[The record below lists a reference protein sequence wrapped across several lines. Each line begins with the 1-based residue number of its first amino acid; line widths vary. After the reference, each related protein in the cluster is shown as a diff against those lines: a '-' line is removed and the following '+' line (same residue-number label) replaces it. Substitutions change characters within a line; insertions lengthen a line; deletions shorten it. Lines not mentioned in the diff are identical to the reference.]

1 MWSCTSHNAWHRDI
15 FVPSSVCLLLSH
27 VRLFATP
34 WTVACQAPL
43 GEVEFPV
50 HGILQARILKWVA
63 TSSRGIFL
71 TQGSNLNL
79 SHLLHY
85 QADFLPLMPHG
96 KPFIWVVHFNKMIA
110 ILPAAAAK
118 SLQSCPTLWDPI
130 DGSPPGSAVRGILQS
145 RTLELVTISFS
156 LLWPLNYEV
165 K

>member
-1 MWSCTSHNAWHRDI
+1 MPGTRDI

-34 WTVACQAPL
+34 WTIACQAPL

-85 QADFLPLMPHG
+85 QVDFLPLMPHG
-96 KPFIWVVHFNKMIA
+96 KPFIWVGHFNKMIA
-110 ILPAAAAK
+110 IVPAAAAK

-130 DGSPPGSAVRGILQS
+130 DGTPPGSPIPGILQARRWS
-145 RTLELVTISFS
+145 KAGS
-156 LLWPLNYEV
+156 
-165 K
+165 